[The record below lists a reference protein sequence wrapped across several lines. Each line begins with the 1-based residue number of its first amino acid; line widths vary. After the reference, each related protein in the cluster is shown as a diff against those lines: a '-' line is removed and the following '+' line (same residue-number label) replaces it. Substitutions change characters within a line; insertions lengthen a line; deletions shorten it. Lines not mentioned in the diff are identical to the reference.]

1 MRFGKTPKCA
11 EIPNSREQR
20 TLVLGFCNLVIKLL
34 FLHGLRDN
42 VIKRDKIDM
51 SGQRSGELNIQE
63 TLP

>member
-20 TLVLGFCNLVIKLL
+20 TLVLGFCNLITKLS

-42 VIKRDKIDM
+42 VIKRNKINM
-51 SGQRSGELNIQE
+51 GG
-63 TLP
+63 